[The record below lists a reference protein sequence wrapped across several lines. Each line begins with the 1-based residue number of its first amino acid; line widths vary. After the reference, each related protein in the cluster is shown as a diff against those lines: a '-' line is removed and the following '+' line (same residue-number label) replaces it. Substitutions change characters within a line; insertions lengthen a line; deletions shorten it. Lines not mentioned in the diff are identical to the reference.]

1 MTRRSATL
9 PMTELPADF
18 RAFHQLYRGA
28 YVHWAELYLSN
39 RADAEE
45 AVDQAFEQLF
55 LDWSDVLAKENP
67 NAYAWGI
74 VKHRTIDC
82 ARARGKRPVLIDTA
96 AFETAALRDAVDKIG
111 ELEEGL
117 HIYAAIRALPER
129 QHDTIVL
136 LYCLGYTVGE
146 TADILGVSQAGVR
159 STARYARH
167 RLREILD
174 TDNRTEREE
183 K

>member
-1 MTRRSATL
+1 M
-9 PMTELPADF
+9 
-18 RAFHQLYRGA
+18 
-28 YVHWAELYLSN
+28 
-39 RADAEE
+39 
-45 AVDQAFEQLF
+45 
-55 LDWSDVLAKENP
+55 
-67 NAYAWGI
+67 
-74 VKHRTIDC
+74 
-82 ARARGKRPVLIDTA
+82 
-96 AFETAALRDAVDKIG
+96 RDAVDKIG

-136 LYCLGYTVGE
+136 LYCLGYSVGE
-146 TADILGVSQAGVR
+146 AADILGVSQAGVR